1 MIEGIPKL
9 IITLGTL
16 AGKLVNNAILK
27 DAIKRS
33 VNLLNWCYKEI
44 RRLQQLLFN
53 SIEREKQK
61 DVIISDLKAEIIRIK
76 QKLAKLENKD

>member
-16 AGKLVNNAILK
+16 AGKLVNNAVLK

-33 VNLLNWCYKEI
+33 VNLLNWCDKEI

-61 DVIISDLKAEIIRIK
+61 DIIISELK
-76 QKLAKLENKD
+76 QKLAKYENNG

>member
-27 DAIKRS
+27 DTIKKAVS
-33 VNLLNWCYKEI
+33 LLNWCYKEI
-44 RRLQQLLFN
+44 KRLQQLLFN

-61 DVIISDLKAEIIRIK
+61 DVIISKLK
-76 QKLAKLENKD
+76 QKLAKYENNG

>member
-61 DVIISDLKAEIIRIK
+61 DVIISELK
-76 QKLAKLENKD
+76 QKLAKYENNG

>member
-16 AGKLVNNAILK
+16 AGKLVNNAVLK

-44 RRLQQLLFN
+44 RRLQQLLLN
-53 SIEREKQK
+53 SIEMEKQK
-61 DVIISDLKAEIIRIK
+61 DVIISKLK
-76 QKLAKLENKD
+76 QKLAKYENNG

>member
-16 AGKLVNNAILK
+16 AGKLVNNAVLK

-61 DVIISDLKAEIIRIK
+61 DIIISELK
-76 QKLAKLENKD
+76 QKLAKYENNG

>member
-16 AGKLVNNAILK
+16 AGKLVNNAVLK

-44 RRLQQLLFN
+44 RRLQQLLLN

-61 DVIISDLKAEIIRIK
+61 DVIISELK
-76 QKLAKLENKD
+76 QKLAKYENNG